1 MSIDPP
7 STPCCA
13 HWRGDAPA
21 PAKSRRPRNGAF
33 DAGVRRAAVVA
44 LALALASCA
53 SGPPPDTFEL
63 SAARPA
69 PARPL
74 RAQLRIAEPIA
85 GLDLDSERILVR
97 TGPQEVATLA
107 GAKWSDRL
115 PLLVQSR
122 LTQTFENADLLRQVS
137 RRATTTADYDL
148 DIEIRKF
155 ELDVAQMRVEVDLAA
170 KIVSVGSGHVTAA
183 QIFTAD
189 APVNSTGGADVAA
202 ALNGALSSVMTRIV
216 AFASKQL

>member
-1 MSIDPP
+1 M
-7 STPCCA
+7 
-13 HWRGDAPA
+13 
-21 PAKSRRPRNGAF
+21 
-33 DAGVRRAAVVA
+33 
-44 LALALASCA
+44 
-53 SGPPPDTFEL
+53 
-63 SAARPA
+63 
-69 PARPL
+69 
-74 RAQLRIAEPIA
+74 RIAEPIA

-148 DIEIRKF
+148 DIDIRKF
-155 ELDVAQMRVEVDLAA
+155 ELDVAQSRVEVDLAA
-170 KIVSVGSGHVTAA
+170 KIVSVGSGRVVAA

-189 APVNSTGGADVAA
+189 APVDLDRRRDVAA
-202 ALNGALSSVMTRIV
+202 ALDGALSSVMTRIV
-216 AFASKQL
+216 AFVATRL